1 MTSRE
6 ITNDRMIFK
15 VLVVGNDLPLQTG
28 FLSRVSGDCFSHQL
42 YNTLGVSLGVSRFDY
57 PENLEV
63 ILQLWSLPST
73 ERIRGITRSYVK
85 GHRAIIVVVKPE
97 EVESIPLLIQ
107 DLSLTSETLFMVVVV
122 GSVIET
128 EDEINKLGSYF
139 ESQPVVYA
147 IQKVDDAVRLVANH
161 LANCNEKNQ
170 VLPLIGSIPEKEC
183 LPFESQ
189 PPACFTLPN
198 SDRDVLMGFNKPEY
212 RKSLLEVAEERL
224 NEGRL
229 SEAGYSMLKKKLH
242 NLKHHGIR

>member
-6 ITNDRMIFK
+6 ITNDRIIFK

-57 PENLEV
+57 LENLEV

-85 GHRAIIVVVKPE
+85 GHRAIIVVAKPE
-97 EVESIPLLIQ
+97 EVESIPLILQ
-107 DLSLTSETLFMVVVV
+107 NLSLTSETLFMVVVV

-128 EDEINKLGSYF
+128 EDEINKLGPYF
-139 ESQPVVYA
+139 ESQPLVYA
-147 IQKVDDAVRLVANH
+147 IQNVEDAVRLVAKH
-161 LANCNEKNQ
+161 LVNYKEKNQ
-170 VLPLIGSIPEKEC
+170 VLPLIGSILENEC
-183 LPFESQ
+183 PPFEPE
-189 PPACFTLPN
+189 PPASTTPPN
-198 SDRDVLMGFNKPEY
+198 SDREVMMGLNRPEY

-242 NLKHHGIR
+242 YLKHHGIR

>member
-6 ITNDRMIFK
+6 ITNARMIFK

-28 FLSRVSGDCFSHQL
+28 FLNRVSGDCFSYQL
-42 YNTLGVSLGVSRFDY
+42 YNTLGVSLGVSRLHY

-85 GHRAIIVVVKPE
+85 GHGAIIVVVRPE
-97 EVESIPLLIQ
+97 EVESIPLLLQ
-107 DLSLTSETLFMVVVV
+107 GLSLTSETLFMVVVV

-128 EDEINKLGSYF
+128 ENEINKLGSYF
-139 ESQPVVYA
+139 ETQTVVHA
-147 IQKVDDAVRLVANH
+147 IQNVKDAVRRVANH
-161 LANCNEKNQ
+161 LVKLKEKNQ
-170 VLPLIGSIPEKEC
+170 VLPLICSIPESEC
-183 LPFESQ
+183 PPFELQ
-189 PPACFTLPN
+189 PPPSATEM
-198 SDRDVLMGFNKPEY
+198 SDYLLMGLNRSES

-242 NLKHHGIR
+242 NLKHHGI